1 MNIDKL
7 VQDWKEE
14 IELINIDGFSKK
26 VSSIDINKLLIPES
40 FNEKDSKGNTIPVFI
55 GICTTVC
62 GGCRFK
68 MKALN
73 KSGLRTEIKFI

>member
-26 VSSIDINKLLIPES
+26 ISSIDINKLISDNEWKIT
-40 FNEKDSKGNTIPVFI
+40 FNIKQDETDKSNTNFR
-55 GICTTVC
+55 GFGT
-62 GGCRFK
+62 R
-68 MKALN
+68 
-73 KSGLRTEIKFI
+73 